1 MAGHPAQSKSLTFL
15 QRTIELWSGR
25 LVSRDGALQLLL
37 IIDHIFDWARDV
49 YRCAVLD
56 HLRLLS
62 AADPSDVLSV
72 ANDSDIFSMAN
83 PIKSWIDRTQTNPAP
98 AFAGCDGVEE
108 TAEAIRPMRELDSR
122 EGVFRH
128 SMFIDSEFLGLHV
141 TGDNVGTMLQSF
153 NTPTQAKLFARKLL
167 RVLSSKKTLSLTEA
181 TLNELENSWTG
192 GASHFDNP
200 LTPDTEFVVRM
211 LFRTYLTDDWN
222 QVRELSYV
230 AVSRDGLE
238 VLMARSGLMRPFRER
253 GAMCEQQSVIEM
265 FRQRQTMSSISN
277 LHAAI
282 SRVALSLEMIS
293 ELSSEDN
300 PTEQLR
306 FEKEEREDQAY
317 TMIREVYRKNQVGMR
332 AVTEPFIRTSSR
344 TDEQALEGSLDTNN
358 TDTTG
363 TPGNCCLTNQKFVL
377 LVGNCVQV
385 SGFTNYPTEV
395 CFYVVSGPPE
405 IPPLSLVTKAL
416 QKILEENNRIHIT
429 LRYSKP
435 SLSAK
440 WNLENVY
447 TTADQHHIHK
457 LDALIKHL
465 SEKTDWFRISGDN
478 AIDENSP
485 AGIPGFG
492 GNSNP
497 SSENHPRAQTSSQ
510 QDKQATTRSASP
522 IVHVPSL
529 LERRS
534 GEVEAAFHSDM
545 QKALQMSLDEVNSHS
560 RSGQRQPSGSVEP
573 REEEDDPDLRAAIAL
588 SLQEMEESS
597 SMEMPDAPSLVGSTE
612 DMPTV
617 KGLLENRVHNHSVP
631 DYNFPAF
638 IDAARENSG
647 LNI

>member
-1 MAGHPAQSKSLTFL
+1 M
-15 QRTIELWSGR
+15 
-25 LVSRDGALQLLL
+25 
-37 IIDHIFDWARDV
+37 
-49 YRCAVLD
+49 LD

-62 AADPSDVLSV
+62 AADPSDVMSV

-108 TAEAIRPMRELDSR
+108 TVEAIRPMRELDSR

-128 SMFIDSEFLGLHV
+128 SIFIDSEFLGLHV

-192 GASHFDNP
+192 GASHFDSP

-238 VLMARSGLMRPFRER
+238 VLKARSGLTRPFRER

-265 FRQRQTMSSISN
+265 FRRRQTMSSISN

-282 SRVALSLEMIS
+282 SRVALSLEMVS
-293 ELSSEDN
+293 EKSSEDKS
-300 PTEQLR
+300 TEQLR

-317 TMIREVYRKNQVGMR
+317 TIIREVYRKNQVGMR
-332 AVTEPFIRTSSR
+332 AVTEPFIHTSSR
-344 TDEQALEGSLDTNN
+344 TDKQALEGSLDNNN

-363 TPGNCCLTNQKFVL
+363 TSGSCCLTNQKFVL

-385 SGFTNYPTEV
+385 SGFTSYPTEV
-395 CFYVVSGPPE
+395 CLYVVSGPPV
-405 IPPLSLVTKAL
+405 IPPLSLITKAL

-457 LDALIKHL
+457 LDAWIKHL
-465 SEKTDWFRISGDN
+465 SEKTDWFRISSDN
-478 AIDENSP
+478 AIDQNSP

-492 GNSNP
+492 GNSNR

-510 QDKQATTRSASP
+510 RDEQATTGSATPS
-522 IVHVPSL
+522 IAVFSL
-529 LERRS
+529 LERRR
-534 GEVEAAFHSDM
+534 GEREAAFHSDM
-545 QKALQMSLDEVNSHS
+545 QKALQMSLDEVNSHL
-560 RSGQRQPSGSVEP
+560 RSGHRQPSGSVDS
-573 REEEDDPDLRAAIAL
+573 REEEDDPDLRAAIAI

-597 SMEMPDAPSLVGSTE
+597 STEMPDAPPVVGSTE
-612 DMPTV
+612 DMPTA
-617 KGLLENRVHNHSVP
+617 KGLIENRVHNHSVP
-631 DYNFPAF
+631 DYDFPAF